1 QVGINK
7 GEIAKDL
14 SYRLYSICDRKG
26 WTQLALDYNSLVI
39 SWQAIVQLASAEKKP
54 TTEQGNLFNT

>member
-1 QVGINK
+1 MNTNFDFKIPK
-7 GEIAKDL
+7 L
-14 SYRLYSICDRKG
+14 HLHRKG

-54 TTEQGNLFNT
+54 TTEQGNLFNI